1 MLSDLG
7 YSKAEITCTMNLVQ
21 RESNFRIDARN
32 KTSGA
37 YGLFQFMNIKKKQ
50 TLTMQEQVIRY
61 DRYLKKRY
69 KSNACLAYKHALING
84 WY

>member
-37 YGLFQFMNIKKKQ
+37 YGLFQFMNIEKNK
-50 TLTMQEQVIRY
+50 TLTMKEQVIRY
-61 DRYLKKRY
+61 DRYLKTRY
-69 KSNACLAYKHALING
+69 KSDACLAYKHALLKG

>member
-1 MLSDLG
+1 MFSNLG
-7 YSKAEITCTMNLVQ
+7 YSKAEITCTMNLIQ
-21 RESNFRIDARN
+21 RESNFHLHARN

-37 YGLFQFMNIKKKQ
+37 YGLFQFMNIKKEQ
-50 TLTMQEQVIRY
+50 TLTMQEQVVRY

-69 KSNACLAYKHALING
+69 KSSACLAYKHALING

>member
-37 YGLFQFMNIKKKQ
+37 YGLFQFMNIKKNQ
-50 TLTMQEQVIRY
+50 TLSMKEQVIRY

-69 KSNACLAYKHALING
+69 NSDACLAYNHALLKG

>member
-1 MLSDLG
+1 MLSNLG

-21 RESNFRIDARN
+21 RESNFNINARN

-37 YGLFQFMNIKKKQ
+37 YGLFQFMNIEKNK
-50 TLTMQEQVIRY
+50 TLSIQEQVARY
-61 DRYLKKRY
+61 DRYLTKRY
-69 KSNACLAYKHALING
+69 KSDACLAYKHALLKG